1 MANVSQVKSK
11 TFAANGADTTAI
23 CANQTNSGSGSMTLT
38 DTGAAGVL
46 VPGNLGTTVTI
57 VSTASDSNTGITF
70 DVTGM
75 GVDGSEVSQTGITGP
90 AGTSTVTTTTVF
102 VSVTSITHS
111 GTCTN
116 VSCGITASTTGTG
129 VVTAGRTRIRGMHIK
144 PSGTAGLID
153 FKNTSSSGTKL
164 LEIGVHT
171 DQTPVD
177 PYIPDDGVLFSAGAF
192 INLGST
198 DLATNITVFY
208 DG

>member
-1 MANVSQVKSK
+1 MGNVTSVKSK
-11 TFAANGADTTAI
+11 TFAAVSADTTAI

-57 VSTASDSNTGITF
+57 ISTTGTTNAGITF

-75 GVDGSEVSQTGITGP
+75 DINGESASQTAITGP
-90 AGTSTVTTTTVF
+90 AGSATVTTTQVF

-116 VSCGITASTTGTG
+116 VTVGTTATTTGTG
-129 VVTAGRTRIRGMHIK
+129 VVTPGRTRIRGMHVV
-144 PSGTAGLID
+144 PSGTEGLID
-153 FKNTSSSGTKL
+153 FKNTSSSGTKT
-164 LEIGVHT
+164 LEIGVYT

-177 PYIPDDGVLFSAGAF
+177 PYIPDNGVLFKAGAYV
-192 INLGST
+192 NLGAT
-198 DLATNITVFY
+198 DLADNVTVFY

>member
-1 MANVSQVKSK
+1 MANVSQVKAK
-11 TFAANGADTTAI
+11 PFAASGANTTAI
-23 CANQTNSGSGSMTLT
+23 CANQTNSGSGSMNLT
-38 DTGAAGVL
+38 NTDGVL

-57 VSTASDSNTGITF
+57 ISTASDSNSGITF
-70 DVTGM
+70 DVTGV
-75 GVDGSEVSQTGITGP
+75 GVDGSAVSQTGITGP

-102 VSVTSITHS
+102 TEVTSITHS

-116 VSCGITASTTGTG
+116 VSCGITATTTGTG
-129 VVTAGRTRIRGMHIK
+129 VVFAGRTRIRGMHIK

>member
-1 MANVSQVKSK
+1 MANVSQVKAK
-11 TFAANGADTTAI
+11 TFAASGANTTAI
-23 CANQTNSGSGSMTLT
+23 CANQTNSGSGSMNLT
-38 DTGAAGVL
+38 NTDGVL

-57 VSTASDSNTGITF
+57 ISTASDSNSGITF

-102 VSVTSITHS
+102 TEVTSITHS

-116 VSCGITASTTGTG
+116 VSCGITATTTGTG
-129 VVTAGRTRIRGMHIK
+129 VVFAGRTRIRGMHIK

-177 PYIPDDGVLFSAGAF
+177 PYIPDDGVLFDAGAF

-198 DLATNITVFY
+198 DLASNITVFY